1 MPAPHYRFTT
11 VADGD
16 LAWGSGGVEARRA
29 AVIDL
34 PWTWLRQE
42 HGAAVVVAD
51 RPGGGAGAV
60 ADAVLTAVP
69 GGAVAVAVADCAP
82 VVLLAPGAVGVV
94 HAGWRGVVA
103 GIVLPAAVERLRT
116 LADGPIRAVVGP
128 CIGPEC
134 YEFGAEDLA
143 RVTAVSGAG
152 AEGVTAA
159 GALALDLRAAVAAS
173 LRLCGVD
180 DVDHEGG
187 CTACGGSWWSHRAR
201 AARRRPAAVAGVG

>member
-1 MPAPHYRFTT
+1 VPAPHYRFTT

-42 HGAAVVVAD
+42 HGAGVVLAE
-51 RPGGGAGAV
+51 RPGDEAGAV
-60 ADAVLTAVP
+60 ADAAVTAVP
-69 GGAVAVAVADCAP
+69 GAAVAVVVADCAP

-103 GIVLPAAVERLRT
+103 GVLPAAVERLRP
-116 LADGPIRAVVGP
+116 LAEGPIRAVVGP

-134 YEFGAEDLA
+134 YMFGAEDLA
-143 RVTAVSGAG
+143 RVTAVVGAG
-152 AEGVTAA
+152 AEGVTEA
-159 GALALDLRAAVAAS
+159 GTPALHLRAAVEAS
-173 LRLCGVD
+173 LHLSGVD
-180 DVDHEGG
+180 DVRHEGG

-201 AARRRPAAVAGVG
+201 ADRRRQAAVAWLG